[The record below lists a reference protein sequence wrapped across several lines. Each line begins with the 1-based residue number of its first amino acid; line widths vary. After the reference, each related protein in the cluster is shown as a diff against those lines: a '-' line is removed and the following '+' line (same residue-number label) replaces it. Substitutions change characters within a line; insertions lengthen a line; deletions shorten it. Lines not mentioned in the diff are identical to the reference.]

1 MKVLQILMV
10 LAAILLAGCQPAAV
24 TEITVTASDI
34 VYDVERIE
42 IAANQPVRLVLENN
56 GALEHDFVISE
67 IHANGVEEHSSG
79 HDTHGE
85 ESVDADLHVSV
96 AAGQSSTLDFTA
108 LEPGEYEYFCS
119 VPGHKEAGMAG
130 ILIVK

>member
-1 MKVLQILMV
+1 MKALQILMV

-24 TEITVTASDI
+24 TEITVTA
-34 VYDVERIE
+34 
-42 IAANQPVRLVLENN
+42 
-56 GALEHDFVISE
+56 
-67 IHANGVEEHSSG
+67 
-79 HDTHGE
+79 E

-119 VPGHKEAGMAG
+119 VPGHKEAGMTG
-130 ILIVK
+130 LLIVK